1 MDLFEPGSGL
11 QRHDNNGG
19 ILASGLFWT
28 LPVSDRAVRVSRD
41 RRHATLEVDDQQ
53 VIDSFQFG
61 GAFQTPARVSFRAEW
76 RATGPAIPQA
86 SGNAV
91 RPEDKR
97 AWLGEMAPALST
109 ARIEG
114 EEFGFAF
121 RSDGA
126 ARTDRGGYAQL
137 GRERNGVFL

>member
-1 MDLFEPGSGL
+1 MRDLFEPGSGL
-11 QRHDNNGG
+11 QRHDNHGG

-28 LPVSDRAVRVSRD
+28 L
-41 RRHATLEVDDQQ
+41 
-53 VIDSFQFG
+53 QFG

-76 RATGPAIPQA
+76 RATGPAIPQG
-86 SGNAV
+86 SGKAAP
-91 RPEDKR
+91 PEDKR

-121 RSDGA
+121 HSDGA
-126 ARTDRGGYAQL
+126 AKTDRGGYAQL